1 MHSIVIE
8 NNKYYTCLK
17 KKDYYSLLTLLHSF
31 QLIVLV
37 TEKLTFH
44 CNMVIY
50 LGLQTS
56 PCIKEGNL

>member
-37 TEKLTFH
+37 TGKLTFH
-44 CNMVIY
+44 CSMVIY
-50 LGLQTS
+50 LG
-56 PCIKEGNL
+56 